1 MASCSPMFFALWTAL
16 AQPLLYCQCMH
27 DLNAATL
34 EFIYALLKKQQRRLA
49 RSAHR
54 PAFARNQQALVHLQN
69 RLLVEFS
76 YGENA
81 GGR

>member
-1 MASCSPMFFALWTAL
+1 MAY
-16 AQPLLYCQCMH
+16 PLLNLQSMP
-27 DLNAATL
+27 DLNAATV

-54 PAFARNQQALVHLQN
+54 PTFDKQQQAFTNIQN
-69 RLLVEFS
+69 RLLLELS

-81 GGR
+81 GDTR